1 MYFCLW
7 RMFSLSKIRNGFIF
21 ILRSRSSY
29 HSIYP
34 IKRPCKSMSPSF
46 THEVINPLCGRRLEF
61 RLGFFCRIYFEYAYF
76 RILRWC
82 IHDCNENDTHVIHLY
97 NSKPMPPKQ
106 SWRMPLSSSSSYSSC
121 HDYIMLL
128 SVYMFDFASWYD
140 NQSSV
145 TFYFRNDFNTLS

>member
-1 MYFCLW
+1 MTN
-7 RMFSLSKIRNGFIF
+7 I
-21 ILRSRSSY
+21 
-29 HSIYP
+29 
-34 IKRPCKSMSPSF
+34 
-46 THEVINPLCGRRLEF
+46 
-61 RLGFFCRIYFEYAYF
+61 FEYGYF

-82 IHDCNENDTHVIHLY
+82 MHDYNENDTHVIHLY

-128 SVYMFDFASWYD
+128 SVSIFDFASWYD

-145 TFYFRNDFNTLS
+145 TLLQKRFYTLSEVRQSRVAPWCGKGKELKRCMTNWWFACIWLRATNRHKHSFWHLL